1 VLVLL
6 LETVVPVGAGV
17 DLVIDD
23 TVERRWGST
32 ISTRGHSREH
42 ALSSRTRSVS
52 SPGLRWIVMAVGVT
66 LPWTKQRWA
75 WPFVC
80 VLATTP
86 EIREQVG
93 ASDDEPRSPMA
104 S

>member
-1 VLVLL
+1 
-6 LETVVPVGAGV
+6 
-17 DLVIDD
+17 
-23 TVERRWGST
+23 
-32 ISTRGHSREH
+32 
-42 ALSSRTRSVS
+42 
-52 SPGLRWIVMAVGVT
+52 
-66 LPWTKQRWA
+66 
-75 WPFVC
+75 